1 MAKIDRIVNVAISLN
16 TTAIKEQNFSDI
28 LVLGAHA
35 LAVNRILVVTEPG
48 ELLDLGIASSDP
60 LYVAVRD
67 AFKQIPTVSRVFV
80 GRRHVE
86 TSRATVTRAT
96 ASDYTIS
103 LSWRG
108 SNGAVEKADATVTGQ
123 ASDTPQSIATAL
135 VVAIAAGDAP
145 VTATAVGAEVS
156 VTADEAGQAVA
167 IGIRGNLAL
176 AAPASTELPSV
187 SLNECLRESGDWYG
201 VALASRVE
209 ADVLDAAEWVES
221 NERLFGVSSDQA
233 GIIDAAVS
241 TDIASKCQQ
250 KQYFRTHVW
259 YHGQAKTE
267 ALEAAITAN
276 RFTYYPGGETWANAR
291 LSGITYDNLAEGAA
305 LAAHAKNA
313 NTFEQM
319 RNFAVTQNGKVA
331 AGEWIDVIRG
341 RDWLAEQVKINVAS
355 QIINAN
361 GKVPFTDDGILII
374 VNGVRQALM
383 LGQTRGL
390 IALDEIDDAGR
401 KIPGFVISVP
411 RSASISPNDKA
422 NRILRDL
429 KFSARLA
436 GAIHVAEIKGNLTYQ
451 QL

>member
-16 TTAIKEQNFSDI
+16 TTAIKEQSFSDL

-35 LAVNRILVVTEPG
+35 LGVNRIMVVTEPG
-48 ELLDLGIASSDP
+48 ELLDLGIAPNDP
-60 LYVAVRD
+60 LYIAVRD
-67 AFKQIPTVSRVFV
+67 AFKQIPTVTRVFV
-80 GRRHVE
+80 GRRQVE
-86 TSRATVTRAT
+86 TSRITVAAASLSDYSIAMTWRDAAGEIKTAQAT
-96 ASDYTIS
+96 A
-103 LSWRG
+103 
-108 SNGAVEKADATVTGQ
+108 TGV
-123 ASDTPQSIATAL
+123 ANSTPQTIATAL
-135 VVAIAAGDAP
+135 VAAVTAASAP
-145 VTATAVGAEVS
+145 VTAVAVGAEVS
-156 VTADEAGQAVA
+156 ITANQAGQAVA
-167 IGIRGNLAL
+167 VAIKGNLQL
-176 AAPASTELPSV
+176 EAPASTETPSAA
-187 SLNECLRESGDWYG
+187 LNACLRESADWYG

-241 TDIASKCQQ
+241 SDIASKCQQ

-259 YHGQAKTE
+259 YHGQARSE
-267 ALEAAITAN
+267 AIEAAVAAN

-291 LSGITYDNLAEGAA
+291 LAGVTYDNLAEGQA

-355 QIINAN
+355 QLINAD
-361 GKVPFTDDGILII
+361 GKVPYTDAGILVI
-374 VNGVRQALM
+374 VNGIRQALM
-383 LGQTRGL
+383 LGQARGL
-390 IALDEIDDAGR
+390 IAPDEIDDAGR
-401 KIPGFVISVP
+401 KIPGFVITVP
-411 RSASISPNDKA
+411 RAASISPNDKA

>member
-16 TTAIKEQNFSDI
+16 TTAIKEQSFSDL

-35 LAVNRILVVTEPG
+35 LGVNRIMVVTEPG
-48 ELLDLGIASSDP
+48 ELLDLGIAPNDP
-60 LYVAVRD
+60 LYIAVRD
-67 AFKQIPTVSRVFV
+67 AFKQIPTVTRVFV
-80 GRRHVE
+80 GRRQVE
-86 TSRATVTRAT
+86 TSRITVAVASLSDYSIAMTWRDAAGEIKTAHAT
-96 ASDYTIS
+96 A
-103 LSWRG
+103 
-108 SNGAVEKADATVTGQ
+108 TGV
-123 ASDTPQSIATAL
+123 ANSTPQTIATAL
-135 VVAIAAGDAP
+135 VAAVTAASAP
-145 VTATAVGAEVS
+145 VTAVAVGAEVS
-156 VTADEAGQAVA
+156 ITANQVGQAVA
-167 IGIRGNLAL
+167 VAIKGNLQL
-176 AAPASTELPSV
+176 EAPASAETPSAA
-187 SLNECLRESGDWYG
+187 LNACLRESADWYG

-241 TDIASKCQQ
+241 SDIASKCQQ

-259 YHGQAKTE
+259 YHGQARAE
-267 ALEAAITAN
+267 AVEAAVAAN

-291 LSGITYDNLAEGAA
+291 LAGVTYDNLAEGQA

-355 QIINAN
+355 QLINAD
-361 GKVPFTDDGILII
+361 GKVPYTDAGILVI
-374 VNGVRQALM
+374 VNGIRQALM
-383 LGQTRGL
+383 LGQARGL
-390 IALDEIDDAGR
+390 IAPDEIDDAGR
-401 KIPGFVISVP
+401 KIPGFVITVP
-411 RSASISPNDKA
+411 RAASISPNDKA

>member
-16 TTAIKEQNFSDI
+16 TTAIKEQSFSDL

-35 LAVNRILVVTEPG
+35 LGVNRIMVVTEPG
-48 ELLDLGIASSDP
+48 ELLDLGIAPNDP
-60 LYVAVRD
+60 LYIAVRD
-67 AFKQIPTVSRVFV
+67 AFKQIPTVTRVFV
-80 GRRHVE
+80 GRRQVD
-86 TSRATVTRAT
+86 TSRLTVTLASL
-96 ASDYTIS
+96 SDYAITMT
-103 LSWRG
+103 WRD
-108 SNGAVEKADATVTGQ
+108 GAGDIKTAQ
-123 ASDTPQSIATAL
+123 AAVSGEASSTPQTIATAL
-135 VVAIAAGDAP
+135 VTALTAANAP
-145 VTATAVGAEVS
+145 VTAVAVGAEVS
-156 VTADEAGQAVA
+156 ITANQTGQAVA
-167 IGIRGNLAL
+167 ISAKGNLQL
-176 AAPASTELPSV
+176 AAPASTETPSAA
-187 SLNECLRESGDWYG
+187 LNACLRESADWYG

-241 TDIASKCQQ
+241 SDIASKCQQ

-259 YHGQAKTE
+259 YHGRAGTE
-267 ALEAAITAN
+267 ALEAAIAAN

-291 LSGITYDNLAEGAA
+291 LAGVSYDNLAEGQA

-355 QIINAN
+355 QLINAD
-361 GKVPFTDDGILII
+361 GKVPYTDAGILVI
-374 VNGVRQALM
+374 VNGIRQALM
-383 LGQTRGL
+383 LGQSRGL
-390 IALDEIDDAGR
+390 IAPDEIDDAGR
-401 KIPGFVISVP
+401 KIPGFVITVP
-411 RSASISPNDKA
+411 RAASISPNDKA

-429 KFSARLA
+429 KFTARLA

>member
-16 TTAIKEQNFSDI
+16 TTTIKEQSFSDL

-35 LAVNRILVVTEPG
+35 LGVNRIMVVTEPG
-48 ELLDLGIASSDP
+48 ELLDLGIAPNDP
-60 LYVAVRD
+60 LYIAVRD
-67 AFKQIPTVSRVFV
+67 AFKQIPTVTRVFV
-80 GRRHVE
+80 GRRQVE
-86 TSRATVTRAT
+86 TSRITVAAASLSDYSIAMTWRDAAGEIKTAQAT
-96 ASDYTIS
+96 A
-103 LSWRG
+103 
-108 SNGAVEKADATVTGQ
+108 TGV
-123 ASDTPQSIATAL
+123 ANSTPQTIATAL
-135 VVAIAAGDAP
+135 VAAVTAASAP
-145 VTATAVGAEVS
+145 VTAVAVGAEVS
-156 VTADEAGQAVA
+156 ITANQAGQAVA
-167 IGIRGNLAL
+167 VAIKGNLQL
-176 AAPASTELPSV
+176 EAPASTETPSAA
-187 SLNECLRESGDWYG
+187 LNACLRESADWYG

-241 TDIASKCQQ
+241 SDIASKCQQ

-259 YHGQAKTE
+259 YHGQARSE
-267 ALEAAITAN
+267 AIEAAVAAN

-291 LSGITYDNLAEGAA
+291 LAGVTYDNLAEGQA

-355 QIINAN
+355 QLINAD
-361 GKVPFTDDGILII
+361 GKVPYTDAGILVI
-374 VNGVRQALM
+374 VNGIRQALM
-383 LGQTRGL
+383 LGQARGL
-390 IALDEIDDAGR
+390 IAPDEIDDAGR
-401 KIPGFVISVP
+401 KIPGFVITVP
-411 RSASISPNDKA
+411 RAASISPNDKA

>member
-16 TTAIKEQNFSDI
+16 TTAIKEQSFSDL

-35 LAVNRILVVTEPG
+35 LGVNRIMVVTEPG
-48 ELLDLGIASSDP
+48 ELLDLGIAPNDP
-60 LYVAVRD
+60 LYIAVRD
-67 AFKQIPTVSRVFV
+67 AFKQIPTVTRVFV
-80 GRRHVE
+80 GRRQVE
-86 TSRATVTRAT
+86 TSRITVAAASLSDYSIAMTWRDAAGEIKTAQAT
-96 ASDYTIS
+96 A
-103 LSWRG
+103 
-108 SNGAVEKADATVTGQ
+108 TGV
-123 ASDTPQSIATAL
+123 ANSTPQTIATAL
-135 VVAIAAGDAP
+135 VAAVTAASAP
-145 VTATAVGAEVS
+145 VTAVAVGAEVS
-156 VTADEAGQAVA
+156 ITANQAGQAVA
-167 IGIRGNLAL
+167 VAIKGNLQL
-176 AAPASTELPSV
+176 EAPASTETPSAA
-187 SLNECLRESGDWYG
+187 LNACLRESADWYG

-241 TDIASKCQQ
+241 SDIASKCQQ

-259 YHGQAKTE
+259 YHGQARSE
-267 ALEAAITAN
+267 AIEAAVAAN

-291 LSGITYDNLAEGAA
+291 LAGVSYDNLAEGQA

-355 QIINAN
+355 QLINAD
-361 GKVPFTDDGILII
+361 GKVPYTDAGILVI
-374 VNGVRQALM
+374 VNGIRQALM
-383 LGQTRGL
+383 LGQARGL
-390 IALDEIDDAGR
+390 IAPDEIDDAGR
-401 KIPGFVISVP
+401 KIPGFVITVP
-411 RSASISPNDKA
+411 RAASISPNDKA

>member
-16 TTAIKEQNFSDI
+16 TTAIKEQSFSDL

-35 LAVNRILVVTEPG
+35 LGVNRIMVVTEPG
-48 ELLDLGIASSDP
+48 ELLDLGIAQSDP

-67 AFKQIPTVSRVFV
+67 AFKQIPTVTRVFV
-80 GRRHVE
+80 GRRQVD
-86 TSRATVTRAT
+86 TSRVTVTT
-96 ASDYTIS
+96 AALSEYSIS
-103 LSWRG
+103 MTWRDAAG
-108 SNGAVEKADATVTGQ
+108 DIMTVQATVTGE
-123 ASDTPQSIATAL
+123 ANSTPQTIATEL
-135 VVAIAAGDAP
+135 VGAVTASIAP
-145 VTATAVGAEVS
+145 VTAVAVGAEVS
-156 VTADEAGQAVA
+156 ITANEVGKAVA
-167 IGIRGNLAL
+167 LAVKGNLRMD
-176 AAPASTELPSV
+176 APTSAETPSV
-187 SLNECLRESGDWYG
+187 ALNACLRESADWYG
-201 VALASRVE
+201 VALASRAE

-241 TDIASKCQQ
+241 SDIASKCQQ

-259 YHGQAKTE
+259 YHGQARAE
-267 ALEAAITAN
+267 ALEAAIAAN

-291 LSGITYDNLAEGAA
+291 LAGVTYDNLAEGQA

-355 QIINAN
+355 QLINAN
-361 GKVPFTDDGILII
+361 GKVPYTDAGILVI
-374 VNGVRQALM
+374 VNGIRQALM
-383 LGQTRGL
+383 LGQSRGL
-390 IALDEIDDAGR
+390 IAPDEIDDAGR
-401 KIPGFVISVP
+401 KIPGFVITVP
-411 RSASISPNDKA
+411 RAASISPNDKA

-429 KFSARLA
+429 KFTARLA

>member
-108 SNGAVEKADATVTGQ
+108 ANGAVEKADATVTGQ

-135 VVAIAAGDAP
+135 VAAIAAGDAP

-156 VTADEAGQAVA
+156 VTAEEAGQAVA

-319 RNFAVTQNGKVA
+319 RNFAITQNGKVA

-341 RDWLAEQVKINVAS
+341 RDWLAEQVKINVAT

-374 VNGVRQALM
+374 VNGLRQALM
-383 LGQTRGL
+383 LGQARGL
-390 IALDEIDDAGR
+390 IAPDEIDDAGR
-401 KIPGFVISVP
+401 KIPGFVITAP

-436 GAIHVAEIKGNLTYQ
+436 GAIHVADIKGNLTYQ

>member
-16 TTAIKEQNFSDI
+16 TTAIKEQSFSDL

-35 LAVNRILVVTEPG
+35 LGVNRIMVVTEPG
-48 ELLDLGIASSDP
+48 ELLDLGIAPNDP

-67 AFKQIPTVSRVFV
+67 AFKQIPTVARVFV
-80 GRRHVE
+80 GRRQVE
-86 TSRATVTRAT
+86 TSRITVA
-96 ASDYTIS
+96 AASLSDYSIAMT
-103 LSWRG
+103 WR
-108 SNGAVEKADATVTGQ
+108 DAAGEIKTAQ
-123 ASDTPQSIATAL
+123 ASATGVANSTPQTIATAL
-135 VVAIAAGDAP
+135 VAAVTAASAP
-145 VTATAVGAEVS
+145 VTAVAVGAEVS
-156 VTADEAGQAVA
+156 ITANQAGQAVA
-167 IGIRGNLAL
+167 VAIKGNLQL
-176 AAPASTELPSV
+176 EAPASTETPSAA
-187 SLNECLRESGDWYG
+187 LNACLRESADWYG

-233 GIIDAAVS
+233 GIIDSAVS
-241 TDIASKCQQ
+241 SDIASKCQQ

-259 YHGQAKTE
+259 YHGQARSE
-267 ALEAAITAN
+267 AIEAAVAAN

-291 LSGITYDNLAEGAA
+291 LAGVTYDNLAEGQA

-355 QIINAN
+355 QLINAD
-361 GKVPFTDDGILII
+361 GKVPYTDAGILVI
-374 VNGVRQALM
+374 VNGIRQALM
-383 LGQTRGL
+383 LGQARGL
-390 IALDEIDDAGR
+390 IAPDEIDDAGR
-401 KIPGFVISVP
+401 KIPGFVITVP
-411 RSASISPNDKA
+411 RAASISPNDKA

>member
-16 TTAIKEQNFSDI
+16 TTAIKEQSFSDL

-35 LAVNRILVVTEPG
+35 LGVNRIMVVTEPG
-48 ELLDLGIASSDP
+48 ELLDLGIAQNDP

-67 AFKQIPTVSRVFV
+67 AFKQIPTVTRVFV
-80 GRRHVE
+80 GRRQVD
-86 TSRATVTRAT
+86 TSRFTVAT
-96 ASDYTIS
+96 ASLSDYSVALT
-103 LSWRG
+103 WCD
-108 SNGAVEKADATVTGQ
+108 AVGDIKTAQ
-123 ASDTPQSIATAL
+123 ASVAGEANSTPQTIATAL
-135 VVAIAAGDAP
+135 VAAITAAGAP
-145 VTATAVGAEVS
+145 VTAVAVGAEIS
-156 VTADEAGQAVA
+156 VTANETGQAVSVA
-167 IGIRGNLAL
+167 VKGNLHL
-176 AAPASTELPSV
+176 AAPTSTETPSAA
-187 SLNECLRESGDWYG
+187 LNACLRESADWYG

-209 ADVLDAAEWVES
+209 SDVLDAAEWVES

-241 TDIASKCQQ
+241 SDIASKCQQ

-259 YHGQAKTE
+259 YHGQARTE
-267 ALEAAITAN
+267 ALEAAIAAN

-291 LSGITYDNLAEGAA
+291 LAGVTYDNLAEGQA

-355 QIINAN
+355 QLINAD
-361 GKVPFTDDGILII
+361 GKVPYTDAGIQVI
-374 VNGVRQALM
+374 VNGIRQALM
-383 LGQTRGL
+383 LGQSRGL
-390 IALDEIDDAGR
+390 IAPDEIDDAGR
-401 KIPGFVISVP
+401 KIPGFVITVP
-411 RSASISPNDKA
+411 RAASISSNDKA

>member
-16 TTAIKEQNFSDI
+16 TTAIKEQSFSDL

-35 LAVNRILVVTEPG
+35 LGGNRIMVVTEPG
-48 ELLDLGIASSDP
+48 ELLDLGIAPNDP
-60 LYVAVRD
+60 LYIAVRD
-67 AFKQIPTVSRVFV
+67 AFKQIPTVTRVFV
-80 GRRHVE
+80 GRRQVE
-86 TSRATVTRAT
+86 TSRITVA
-96 ASDYTIS
+96 AASLSDYSIAMT
-103 LSWRG
+103 WR
-108 SNGAVEKADATVTGQ
+108 DAAGEIKTAQ
-123 ASDTPQSIATAL
+123 ASATGVANSTPQTIATAL
-135 VVAIAAGDAP
+135 VAAVTAASAP
-145 VTATAVGAEVS
+145 VTAVAVGAEVS
-156 VTADEAGQAVA
+156 ITANQAGQAVA
-167 IGIRGNLAL
+167 VAIKGNLQL
-176 AAPASTELPSV
+176 EAPASTETPSAA
-187 SLNECLRESGDWYG
+187 LNACLRESADWYG

-241 TDIASKCQQ
+241 SDIASKCQQ

-259 YHGQAKTE
+259 YHGQARSE
-267 ALEAAITAN
+267 AIEAAVAAN

-291 LSGITYDNLAEGAA
+291 LAGVTYDNLAEGQA

-355 QIINAN
+355 QLINAD
-361 GKVPFTDDGILII
+361 GKVPYTDAGILVI
-374 VNGVRQALM
+374 VNGIRQALM
-383 LGQTRGL
+383 LGQARGL
-390 IALDEIDDAGR
+390 IAPDEIDDAGR
-401 KIPGFVISVP
+401 KIPGFVITVP
-411 RSASISPNDKA
+411 RAASISPNDKA

>member
-16 TTAIKEQNFSDI
+16 TTAIKEQSFSDL

-35 LAVNRILVVTEPG
+35 LGVNRIMVVTEPG
-48 ELLDLGIASSDP
+48 ELLDLGIAPNDP

-67 AFKQIPTVSRVFV
+67 AFKQIPTVTRVFV
-80 GRRHVE
+80 GRRQVD
-86 TSRATVTRAT
+86 TSRFTVAT
-96 ASDYTIS
+96 ASLSDYSVALT
-103 LSWRG
+103 WRD
-108 SNGAVEKADATVTGQ
+108 AVGDIKTAQ
-123 ASDTPQSIATAL
+123 ASVAGEANSTPQTIATAL
-135 VVAIAAGDAP
+135 VAAITAAGAP
-145 VTATAVGAEVS
+145 VTAVAVGAEIS
-156 VTADEAGQAVA
+156 VTVNETGQ
-167 IGIRGNLAL
+167 
-176 AAPASTELPSV
+176 PTSTETPSAA
-187 SLNECLRESGDWYG
+187 LNACLRESADWYG

-241 TDIASKCQQ
+241 SDIASKCQQ

-259 YHGQAKTE
+259 YHGQARAE
-267 ALEAAITAN
+267 ALEAAIAAN

-291 LSGITYDNLAEGAA
+291 LAGVTYDNLAEGQA

-355 QIINAN
+355 QLINAD
-361 GKVPFTDDGILII
+361 GKVPYTDAGILVI
-374 VNGVRQALM
+374 VNGIRQALM
-383 LGQTRGL
+383 LGQARGL
-390 IALDEIDDAGR
+390 IAPDEIDDAGR
-401 KIPGFVISVP
+401 KIPGFVITVP
-411 RSASISPNDKA
+411 RAASISSNDKA

-429 KFSARLA
+429 KFTARLA

>member
-1 MAKIDRIVNVAISLN
+1 N
-16 TTAIKEQNFSDI
+16 TTAIKEQSFSDL

-35 LAVNRILVVTEPG
+35 LGVNRIMVVTEPG
-48 ELLDLGIASSDP
+48 ELLDLGIAPNDP
-60 LYVAVRD
+60 LYIAVRD
-67 AFKQIPTVSRVFV
+67 AFKQIPTVTRVFV

-86 TSRATVTRAT
+86 TSRV
-96 ASDYTIS
+96 
-103 LSWRG
+103 
-108 SNGAVEKADATVTGQ
+108 TVTGASLSDYSISVTWRDAAGDIQTAQ
-123 ASDTPQSIATAL
+123 ATATGGANSTPQTIATAL
-135 VVAIAAGDAP
+135 VAAVADTSAP
-145 VTATAVGAEVS
+145 VTAVAVGAEVS
-156 VTADEAGQAVA
+156 ITANQAGQAVA
-167 IGIRGNLAL
+167 VAIKGRMQLE
-176 AAPASTELPSV
+176 APASTETPSAA
-187 SLNECLRESGDWYG
+187 LNACMRESADWYG

-241 TDIASKCQQ
+241 SDIASKCQQ

-259 YHGQAKTE
+259 FHGQADSE
-267 ALEAAITAN
+267 ALDAAVAAN
-276 RFTYYPGGETWANAR
+276 RFTFYPGGETWANTR
-291 LSGITYDNLAEGAA
+291 LSGVTYDSLSEGQA

-355 QIINAN
+355 QLINAN
-361 GKVPFTDDGILII
+361 GKVPYTDVGIQIL
-374 VNGVRQALM
+374 VNGIRQALL
-383 LGQTRGL
+383 LGQSRGL
-390 IALDEIDDAGR
+390 VAPDEIDEAGR
-401 KIPGFVISVP
+401 KIPGFVINVP
-411 RSASISPNDKA
+411 RAASVSPNDKA

-429 KFSARLA
+429 TFSARLA

>member
-48 ELLDLGIASSDP
+48 ELLDLGIASQDP
-60 LYVAVRD
+60 LYIGVRD

-80 GRRHVE
+80 GRRQVD

-103 LSWRG
+103 LSWRDA
-108 SNGAVEKADATVTGQ
+108 NGEVQKADATVAAQ
-123 ASDTPQSIATAL
+123 ASDTVQTIATAL
-135 VVAIAAGDAP
+135 VAAITAGDAP
-145 VTATAVGAEVS
+145 VTAVAVGAEVS
-156 VTADEAGQAVA
+156 VTADDAGKA
-167 IGIRGNLAL
+167 IAIAIKGNLEL
-176 AAPASTELPSV
+176 AAPTSTELPSV
-187 SLNECLRESGDWYG
+187 ALNECLRESGDWYG

-209 ADVLDAAEWVES
+209 ADILDAAEWVES

-259 YHGQAKTE
+259 YHGQAKAE

-276 RFTYYPGGETWANAR
+276 RFTFYPGGETWANAR

-331 AGEWIDVIRG
+331 SGEWIDVIRG
-341 RDWLAEQVKINVAS
+341 RDWLAEQVKINVAT

-361 GKVPFTDDGILII
+361 GKVPFTDNGIQII
-374 VNGVRQALM
+374 VNGLRQALM
-383 LGQTRGL
+383 LGQSRGL
-390 IALDEIDDAGR
+390 IAPDEIDDAGR
-401 KIPGFVISVP
+401 KIPGFVITYP
-411 RSASISPNDKA
+411 RAASISPNDKA
-422 NRILRDL
+422 NRTLRDV

-436 GAIHVAEIKGNLTYQ
+436 GAIHVADIKGNLTYQ

>member
-1 MAKIDRIVNVAISLN
+1 MAKIERIVNVAISLN

-35 LAVNRILVVTEPG
+35 LTVNRVLVVSEPG
-48 ELLDLGIASSDP
+48 ELIDLGIATTDP
-60 LYVAVRD
+60 LYIAVRD
-67 AFKQIPTVSRVFV
+67 AFKQIPTVPRVFV
-80 GRRHVE
+80 GRRQVD

-96 ASDYTIS
+96 TSDYTIS
-103 LSWRG
+103 LSWRAAG
-108 SNGAVEKADATVTGQ
+108 GDVQTADATVTAQ
-123 ASDTPQSIATAL
+123 SDDTPQTIATAL
-135 VVAIAAGDAP
+135 VAAITAGAAP
-145 VTATAVGAEVS
+145 VTAVAVGAEVS

-167 IGIRGNLAL
+167 IAVKGNLQL
-176 AAPASTELPSV
+176 AAPTSTEPPSV
-187 SLNECLRESGDWYG
+187 ALNECLRENGDWYG
-201 VALASRVE
+201 VALAGRAE

-259 YHGQAKTE
+259 YHGQAKAE

-291 LSGITYDNLAEGAA
+291 LSGITYDTLAEGQA

-319 RNFAVTQNGKVA
+319 RNFAITQNGKVA

-341 RDWLAEQVKINVAS
+341 RDWLAEQVKINVAT
-355 QIINAN
+355 QIINAD
-361 GKVPFTDDGILII
+361 GKVPFTDDGIQII
-374 VNGVRQALM
+374 VNGVRQALL
-383 LGQTRGL
+383 LGQARGL
-390 IALDEIDDAGR
+390 IAPDEIDDTGK
-401 KIPGFVISVP
+401 KIPGFVITYP
-411 RSASISPNDKA
+411 RAASISPNDKA
-422 NRILRDL
+422 NRTLRDL

>member
-28 LVLGAHA
+28 LILGAHA
-35 LAVNRILVVTEPG
+35 LAVNRVLVVTEPG
-48 ELLDLGIASSDP
+48 ELLDMGISQTDA
-60 LYVAVRD
+60 LYIAVRD
-67 AFKQIPTVSRVFV
+67 AFKQIPTVTRVFV
-80 GRRHVE
+80 GRRQVDV
-86 TSRATVTRAT
+86 SRLTVKQATMSEYGV
-96 ASDYTIS
+96 S
-103 LSWRG
+103 LSWRDA
-108 SNGAVEKADATVTGQ
+108 NGVVQKADVSVTGL
-123 ASDTPQSIATAL
+123 ADSTPQTIATAL
-135 VVAIAAGDAP
+135 ASAIAQTDAP
-145 VTATAVGAEVS
+145 ATATAVGAEVS
-156 VTADEAGQAVA
+156 MTAKQAGQAVA
-167 IGIRGNLAL
+167 VAARGNLQL
-176 AAPASTELPSV
+176 SAPESTETPSAA
-187 SLNECLRESGDWYG
+187 LNACLRENGDWYG

-241 TDIASKCQQ
+241 SDIASRCQQ

-259 YHGQAKTE
+259 YHGQARGE
-267 ALEAAITAN
+267 ALEAAVSAN
-276 RFTYYPGGETWANAR
+276 RFTFYPGGETWANTR
-291 LSGITYDNLAEGAA
+291 LSGVTYDNLSEGQA

-355 QIINAN
+355 QLINAN
-361 GKVPFTDDGILII
+361 GKVPYTDVGIQIL
-374 VNGVRQALM
+374 VNGIRQALL
-383 LGQTRGL
+383 LGQSRGL
-390 IALDEIDDAGR
+390 VAPDEIDDAGR
-401 KIPGFVISVP
+401 KIPGFVINVP
-411 RSASISPNDKA
+411 RAASISSNDKA

-429 KFSARLA
+429 TFSARLA

>member
-16 TTAIKEQNFSDI
+16 TTAIKEQSFSDL

-35 LAVNRILVVTEPG
+35 MGVNRIMVVTEPS
-48 ELLDLGIASSDP
+48 ELLDLGIAPNDP

-67 AFKQIPTVSRVFV
+67 AFKQIPTVTRVFV
-80 GRRHVE
+80 GRRQVD
-86 TSRATVTRAT
+86 TSRLTVTTASPSDYAVTLTWRDETGEIKTAQAT
-96 ASDYTIS
+96 AS
-103 LSWRG
+103 G
-108 SNGAVEKADATVTGQ
+108 DA
-123 ASDTPQSIATAL
+123 SSTPQTIATAL
-135 VVAIAAGDAP
+135 VAAVTAANAP
-145 VTATAVGAEVS
+145 VTAVAVGAEVS
-156 VTADEAGQAVA
+156 ITANQAGQAV
-167 IGIRGNLAL
+167 GVSVKGNLQL
-176 AAPASTELPSV
+176 AAPASIETPSAA
-187 SLNECLRESGDWYG
+187 LNACLRESADWYG
-201 VALASRVE
+201 VALASRAE

-241 TDIASKCQQ
+241 SDIASKCQQ

-259 YHGQAKTE
+259 YHGQARAE
-267 ALEAAITAN
+267 ALEAAIAAN

-291 LSGITYDNLAEGAA
+291 LAGVTYDNLAEGQA

-355 QIINAN
+355 QLINAD
-361 GKVPFTDDGILII
+361 GKVPYTDAGILVI
-374 VNGVRQALM
+374 VNGIRQALM
-383 LGQTRGL
+383 LGQSRGL
-390 IALDEIDDAGR
+390 IAPDEIDDAGR
-401 KIPGFVISVP
+401 KIPGFVITVP
-411 RSASISPNDKA
+411 RAASISPNDKA

-429 KFSARLA
+429 KFTARLA

>member
-16 TTAIKEQNFSDI
+16 TTAIKEQSFSDL

-35 LAVNRILVVTEPG
+35 LGVNRIMVVTEPG
-48 ELLDLGIASSDP
+48 ELLDLGIAPNDP
-60 LYVAVRD
+60 LYIAVRD
-67 AFKQIPTVSRVFV
+67 AFKQIPTVTRVFV
-80 GRRHVE
+80 GRRQVE
-86 TSRATVTRAT
+86 TSRLTVAAASLSDYSIAMTWRDAAGEIKTAQAT
-96 ASDYTIS
+96 A
-103 LSWRG
+103 
-108 SNGAVEKADATVTGQ
+108 TGV
-123 ASDTPQSIATAL
+123 ANSTPQTIATAL
-135 VVAIAAGDAP
+135 VAAVTAASAP
-145 VTATAVGAEVS
+145 VTAVAVGAEVS
-156 VTADEAGQAVA
+156 ITANQAGQAVA
-167 IGIRGNLAL
+167 VAIKGNLQL
-176 AAPASTELPSV
+176 EAPASTETPSAA
-187 SLNECLRESGDWYG
+187 LNACLRESADWYG

-241 TDIASKCQQ
+241 SDIASKCQQ

-259 YHGQAKTE
+259 YHGQARSE
-267 ALEAAITAN
+267 AIEAAVAAN

-291 LSGITYDNLAEGAA
+291 LAGVTYDNLAEGQA

-355 QIINAN
+355 QLINAD
-361 GKVPFTDDGILII
+361 GKVPYTDAGILVI
-374 VNGVRQALM
+374 VNGIRQALM
-383 LGQTRGL
+383 LGQARGL
-390 IALDEIDDAGR
+390 IAPDEIDDAGR
-401 KIPGFVISVP
+401 KIPGFVITVP
-411 RSASISPNDKA
+411 RAASISPNDKA